1 MADNSDPPRKHY
13 QLKPTQ
19 FEIVNA
25 PSGAAPADSA
35 PTHVRGHIRAANAE
49 PKNAAVPTAAPREN
63 DVHALL
69 RANAERAN
77 AAGLNALAPQVP
89 ARSRRKKDYI
99 FTLLL
104 GNGAIIGL
112 VLALGMNVMTVAFG
126 AAGVLLFTL
135 GTTWIMW
142 FVMDRY

>member
-1 MADNSDPPRKHY
+1 MADEPDPPRKIY

-25 PSGAAPADSA
+25 PSGAAPVDAA
-35 PTHVRGHIRAANAE
+35 PTHVRGHLRAANAG
-49 PKNAAVPTAAPREN
+49 PKHTNAPIAPPREN

-77 AAGLNALAPQVP
+77 AAGLNHLTPP
-89 ARSRRKKDYI
+89 PPSTSRRKKDYI
-99 FTLLL
+99 VTLLI

-112 VLALGMNVMTVAFG
+112 VLVLGMNVMTVAFG
-126 AAGVLLFTL
+126 GAGVLIYTS
-135 GTTWIMW
+135 GVTWIMW
-142 FVMDRY
+142 GVMDKY